1 MTLTLSEF
9 TIRIAASILFGFL
22 IGFERQLT
30 GHPAGIRTNV
40 LVSLG
45 SSIFVLFSFIIG
57 MSDHTR
63 IAAQIVSGVGFLCSS
78 IIFKDRV
85 NVRGLNTAATIWC
98 TAAIG
103 VLTSSGFILYA
114 SVATGMLIA
123 LNVLLR
129 PVSNRI
135 NPVIQLDEHGRA
147 YQITVVCA
155 KSSDIHI
162 RSAIINLVSETK
174 FVITDLESKYI
185 DDGKVQITVKITG
198 QNEQNNETAETLMR
212 QIVVEQNVNSVGWV
226 VL

>member
-1 MTLTLSEF
+1 MTLSDF
-9 TIRIAASILFGFL
+9 TIRIASSILFGFL

-45 SSIFVLFSFIIG
+45 ASIFVLFSIIMG
-57 MSDHTR
+57 APDQTR

-78 IIFKDRV
+78 IIFKDGV

-103 VLTSSGFILYA
+103 VLTSSGLFLYA
-114 SVATGMLIA
+114 MAATGSLIA

-135 NPVIQLDEHGRA
+135 NPVLQYDEHGKC
-147 YQITVVCA
+147 YQITVVCE
-155 KSSDIHI
+155 KDNDMPI
-162 RSAIINLVSETK
+162 RSMIMSHISTTKMNL
-174 FVITDLESKYI
+174 TDLESNDI
-185 DDGKVQITVKITG
+185 ANGKVKISAKING
-198 QNEQNNETAETLMR
+198 HDKRRDEIAETL
-212 QIVVEQNVNSVGWV
+212 ICKIKGEQNITSAKWEI
-226 VL
+226 L